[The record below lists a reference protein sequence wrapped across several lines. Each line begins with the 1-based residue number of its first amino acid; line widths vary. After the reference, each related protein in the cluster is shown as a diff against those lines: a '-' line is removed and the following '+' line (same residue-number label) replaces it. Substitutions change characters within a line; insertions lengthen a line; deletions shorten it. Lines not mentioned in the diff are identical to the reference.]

1 MIVVTGAPGHLGNNL
16 VRALVTR
23 NLRVRCMV
31 LAGESLL
38 SLKGLGVEITEGDV
52 RDINSLCKAFDGAD
66 VVYHLASVISLLPGY
81 SRLLDEVNVKGA
93 RNVAEA
99 CLKTGVRR
107 LVYASSIHALAEP
120 PHGEVVDESMPCDPD
135 RITMAYSRSKAR
147 GTLEIMEV
155 VAKGLDGVIMLPT
168 GMIGPNDFKP
178 SETGRLILDYMAGRI
193 PARVG
198 GGYDFVDVR
207 DVAEGHILAAEKGRA
222 GEKYI
227 LSGEWISLD
236 DIMKEISMA
245 ANVSFPRYR
254 VPVGLA
260 SAIAFALTSYSAMTG
275 AKVLFNQDSIS
286 TLRSNSFISSE
297 KARRELGYSCR
308 PIRESIRDTV
318 FWFQQLK
325 VKHGDGPNVSW
336 PG

>member
-16 VRALVTR
+16 VRALLKR
-23 NLRVRCMV
+23 NFRVRCMV
-31 LAGESLL
+31 LAGESLV
-38 SLKGLGVEITEGDV
+38 SLEGLDVEIAEGDV
-52 RDINSLCKAFDGAD
+52 RNIDSLYRAFDGAD
-66 VVYHLASVISLLPGY
+66 VVYHLASVISLLPGR
-81 SRLLDEVNVKGA
+81 SRLLDDVNVRGA

-120 PHGEVVDESMPCDPD
+120 PHGHVVDESCPCDPS
-135 RITMAYSRSKAR
+135 RIAMAYSRSKAR

-155 VAKGLDGVIMLPT
+155 MQKGLDAVVVLPT
-168 GMIGPNDFKP
+168 GMIGPYDFKP
-178 SETGRLILDYMAGRI
+178 SETGRMIVDYVAGRI
-193 PARVG
+193 PARVE

-207 DVAEGHILAAEKGRA
+207 DVAEGHILAAENGKP

-236 DIMKEISMA
+236 DIMKEISLA
-245 ANVSFPRYR
+245 TNVPFPRWR

-260 SAIAFALTSYSAMTG
+260 SAMALVFTSYSMMTG
-275 AKVLFNQDSIS
+275 AKVLLNQDSIS
-286 TLRSNSFISSE
+286 TLRSNSQISSE

-308 PIRESIRDTV
+308 PVRESIRDTV
-318 FWFQQLK
+318 RWFQEERLL
-325 VKHGDGPNVSW
+325 PNR
-336 PG
+336 